1 MHLISLWSLSN
12 HFKNKVFP
20 SIKKNK
26 KIKIVSAFTKQKN
39 YSENINITKS
49 KSKFLKEKV
58 DYVYISSVNSKH
70 FKSTLEI
77 LKNKKNVIC
86 EKPICLKEKELRV
99 LKKISKKNKKFFFE
113 MDQYIYHPLFLKLK
127 NIIDKKLLGKLLC
140 VDCSFEVP
148 LNDKNNFRFKKKLG
162 GGALYDVGYYPVSI
176 LYKLFNSKKIRI
188 LKKKIVKKKNLDIS
202 GSSKVINEK
211 KTIFNLSWSLCSPY
225 KNFIKI
231 YGTKGCL
238 ETNFI
243 FSKQIEQACEI
254 KIFKKNKIKK
264 IKIKKANQ
272 INLAFKEILKS
283 KKKIFEYKYIQ
294 SLNILKT
301 LNKISKNE

>member
-1 MHLISLWSLSN
+1 
-12 HFKNKVFP
+12 
-20 SIKKNK
+20 
-26 KIKIVSAFTKQKN
+26 
-39 YSENINITKS
+39 
-49 KSKFLKEKV
+49 
-58 DYVYISSVNSKH
+58 
-70 FKSTLEI
+70 
-77 LKNKKNVIC
+77 
-86 EKPICLKEKELRV
+86 
-99 LKKISKKNKKFFFE
+99 
-113 MDQYIYHPLFLKLK
+113 
-127 NIIDKKLLGKLLC
+127 
-140 VDCSFEVP
+140 
-148 LNDKNNFRFKKKLG
+148 
-162 GGALYDVGYYPVSI
+162 
-176 LYKLFNSKKIRI
+176 
-188 LKKKIVKKKNLDIS
+188 
-202 GSSKVINEK
+202 
-211 KTIFNLSWSLCSPY
+211 LCSPY